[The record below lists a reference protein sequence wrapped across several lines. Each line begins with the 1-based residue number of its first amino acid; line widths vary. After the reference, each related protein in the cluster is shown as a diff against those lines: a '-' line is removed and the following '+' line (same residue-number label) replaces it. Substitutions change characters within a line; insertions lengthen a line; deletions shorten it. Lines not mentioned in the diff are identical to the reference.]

1 MRVVAGLAAAAF
13 AAVGAGL
20 YGLLVLVAMVPVA
33 LLQDEACAGIDP
45 LHVAQV
51 QIAPAAASLDA
62 TQVQNAA
69 TVVAVGQQM
78 QVPAQGIVIALAAAA
93 IESRFLVYAND
104 GHGNDLAPDQYGIAR
119 SLALSHDAVGSD
131 HGSLGVFQQQ
141 WPWWGSMS
149 ELMDP
154 VASARLFYEAL
165 LRVPGWAS
173 MNVGLAA
180 QAVQRSAFPSRYATA
195 EPLARTLFRAL
206 ADDEGSALPATCG
219 FPVEASPDGW
229 TGPLPAGTYTVSSGY
244 GSRFHPILRIWKL
257 HSGLDLAAPAGT
269 PVRSVGAGTVTFAGS
284 AGGYG
289 NLVVVDH
296 GQVETAYAHLSVISA
311 TVGDRVSAGAV
322 VGRVGSTGYS
332 TGNHLHFEVR
342 LPAGTTDPVPWLRQ
356 RGIRIG
362 VAA

>member
-1 MRVVAGLAAAAF
+1 MRVVVGLAAAAV
-13 AAVGAGL
+13 AAVGAGIA
-20 YGLLVLVAMVPVA
+20 GLLVLAAMVPVA
-33 LLQDEACAGIDP
+33 LLQGEDCPGSDP
-45 LHVAQV
+45 LLVAGV
-51 QIAPAAASLDA
+51 SSVPTAGGLNA

-69 TVVAVGQQM
+69 TVVEVGQRM
-78 QVPAQGIVIALAAAA
+78 EVPAQGIVVALAAAA

-104 GHGNDLAPDQYGIAR
+104 GRGTDLTPDQQGIDR
-119 SLALSHDAVGSD
+119 SLALRHDAVGSD

-141 WPWWGSMS
+141 WPWWGSMG

-154 VASARLFYEAL
+154 VQSSRLFFEAL
-165 LRVPGWAS
+165 LRVPEWAS
-173 MNVGLAA
+173 MSVGLAA
-180 QAVQRSAFPSRYATA
+180 QTVQRSAFPSRYATA

-206 ADDEGSALPATCG
+206 ADAEPSALPTTCG

-229 TGPLPAGTYTVSSGY
+229 TGPLPSGTYTVSSGY
-244 GSRFHPILRIWKL
+244 GSRFHPILRVWKP

-269 PVRSVGAGTVTFAGS
+269 AVHSVGAGTVTFVGA

-296 GQVETAYAHLSVISA
+296 GTVETAYAHLSVISA
-311 TVGDRVSAGAV
+311 AVGDHVSTGAV

-342 LPAGTTDPVPWLRQ
+342 LPSGTTDPGPWLRQ
-356 RGIRIG
+356 RGIQVG
-362 VAA
+362 VEA